1 MAHPRRP
8 VALIDSLV
16 VVALLAGCA
25 PVADRLDAAL
35 RASNSAVQSATL
47 SLRLHGEDRA
57 TDAVT
62 ATTLDD
68 ARTEL
73 VGEGTTV
80 SELSAATETESR
92 SRQSAL
98 ELIRSATDAVN
109 DASDALGAGRSLGTA
124 SAELESLGKQLDAAV
139 KQSERRAEQPQ

>member
-8 VALIDSLV
+8 VALLGSLV

-25 PVADRLDAAL
+25 PVADQLDSAL

-47 SLRLHGEDRA
+47 SLRLHGDDRA

-73 VGEGTTV
+73 VGESTTV
-80 SELSAATETESR
+80 SELSTASETESR

-98 ELIRSATDAVN
+98 DLIRSATDAVN
-109 DASDALGAGRSLGTA
+109 DASDALGAGRSLGPA
-124 SAELESLGKQLDAAV
+124 SAELESLGKQLGAAV
-139 KQSERRAEQPQ
+139 KQSERGSEQQQ